1 MILELSGLMDHEQY
15 ESLLDAMFELYDR
28 VGMTGPN
35 RPQWPVGHKI
45 QIEYTPSRENEDAE
59 EWGQRIRDKIAKFI
73 LSLRAKPYDWFVFTA
88 NDDILYDWEPYNDF
102 KSLKMSYIKGG
113 KEIPYQYHL
122 QE

>member
-1 MILELSGLMDHEQY
+1 MDHEQY
-15 ESLLDAMFELYDR
+15 ESLLDALFELYDR

-35 RPQWPVGHKI
+35 RPQWPMAHRI
-45 QIEYTPSRENEDAE
+45 SIDYTPSRENEDAE
-59 EWGQRIRDKIAKFI
+59 EWGKRIRDKIGKFI
-73 LSLRAKPYDWFVFTA
+73 LSLRAKPYDWFVFGA

-113 KEIPYQYHL
+113 KEIPYQYHA